1 MNVIHLKLLVLV
13 HRIGIVSIG
22 SAVFVGVGVD
32 VNGGLAEVVGRM
44 GGMIEVKVVVGI
56 LDSGSGFGFDFG
68 PDGGSDDQTAVMD
81 PTSCVECTLLLM
93 TEEDGT
99 IALWSIW
106 TLTRDGDGGETRL

>member
-1 MNVIHLKLLVLV
+1 LV
-13 HRIGIVSIG
+13 HHIEIVSIG
-22 SAVFVGVGVD
+22 SEVVVGVGVD
-32 VNGGLAEVVGRM
+32 ANGGLGMVMGKG

-68 PDGGSDDQTAVMD
+68 LDGGSDDQTAVMD